1 MQIKSRYTDVVIY
14 DAIECD
20 TIIKALEKAAKEGA
34 NLKGAY
40 LYGANLKG
48 ANLKGANLYGA
59 NLKGANL
66 YGANLY
72 GANLE
77 GANFEGAYLKG
88 AYLYGANLKGAN
100 LEGANLKGANLEGAN
115 LYGANLKG
123 ALNPP
128 LWYNTIP
135 DGELVV
141 YKKLYGGAIA
151 TLVIPKEAKRSRATT
166 NKCRAE
172 FAIVTDIR
180 KGGMYLT
187 EGRSSHGSGFIYKV
201 GETVR
206 PIEPFCEDRW
216 NECASGI
223 HFFFTR
229 LEAEMY

>member
-172 FAIVTDIR
+172 FAIVTDII

-187 EGRSSHGSGFIYKV
+187 EGRSSHDSGFIYKV

-216 NECASGI
+216 NECANGI